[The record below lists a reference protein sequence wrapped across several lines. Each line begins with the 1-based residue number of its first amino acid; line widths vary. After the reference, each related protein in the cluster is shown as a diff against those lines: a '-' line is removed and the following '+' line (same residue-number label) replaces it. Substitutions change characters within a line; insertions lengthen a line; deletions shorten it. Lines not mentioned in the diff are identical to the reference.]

1 MRRFK
6 ALLLAAGLAAAPVSV
21 AAHPCPQSSDRTTF
35 EKFEGST
42 SKGRLGVLVMSLT
55 PELRKHFGTSEDRG
69 VMVARVEPL
78 SPAAIAGIKTVD
90 VITEVKGRTVSD
102 AGDVLAAIADVSK
115 DRTVAIKLVR
125 DGKTL
130 DLSAKL
136 TTEATSFLDPS
147 WSMGWLHDLFKQFST
162 TPPSPTNST

>member
-6 ALLLAAGLAAAPVSV
+6 ALLIAAGLAAAPASV
-21 AAHPCPQSSDRTTF
+21 AAHPSPQDPATY
-35 EKFEGST
+35 EKFEWST

-78 SPAAIAGIKTVD
+78 SPAALAGIKPGD
-90 VITEVKGRTVSD
+90 VLIEVKGRTISD
-102 AGDVLAAIADVSK
+102 AGDVLSALADVPK
-115 DRTVAIKLVR
+115 DQTVSIKLVR

-130 DLSAKL
+130 DLSAKM
-136 TTEATSFLDPS
+136 TSDTLS
-147 WSMGWLHDLFKQFST
+147 WLHDLFKQFAIPSNPPT
-162 TPPSPTNST
+162 T

>member
-6 ALLLAAGLAAAPVSV
+6 ALLLIAGLAAAPASV
-21 AAHPCPQSSDRTTF
+21 AAHPSPQSSDPTSY
-35 EKFEGST
+35 EKFEWST

-78 SPAAIAGIKTVD
+78 SPAASAGIKPGDILV
-90 VITEVKGRTVSD
+90 EVKGRTIAD
-102 AGDVLAAIADVSK
+102 ASDVLSALADVPK
-115 DRTVAIKLVR
+115 DQTVSIKLVR

-130 DLSAKL
+130 DLSAKM
-136 TTEATSFLDPS
+136 TSDATSLLDPS

-162 TPPSPTNST
+162 PTTPPNST